1 MDARGYC
8 TRFSLCAYYNTPQQP
23 TYRIT
28 LPPSNYPPTAP
39 YANLSDHFAKL
50 VKKGMLKGILIK
62 MLLYPQS
69 RQSIDLQSIPLRKKR
84 CHKASKKLIKKL
96 TEEGASEQ
104 SLDRTELERQDA
116 FELPTDSESEEG
128 EDIDVND
135 DFDFIKYDNE
145 RRQGGGGVGGADCVD
160 SFASAGTFID
170 HGSGAVTPRK
180 PRHCSSINLINL
192 DSISDDERQQ
202 PLKKES
208 LVIGSKTMRAIARK
222 STQQSVVIHTSE
234 AHLQLGSNNTSQ
246 DSPSLLQ
253 QQTSETSEMS
263 SCYHGRA
270 LGAAYLACENLAELS
285 DETKIK
291 NSNSQMAIS
300 PPERH
305 SMPNMF
311 VGNRFNR
318 SSKTAVYVPSWK
330 DRQDMQNQ
338 SVDVAESCDNAAA
351 AAAEEEIHSS
361 CLDLPASCR
370 DAPDKLTAELLYN
383 FEDSDVIAPPSM
395 YKCLQE
401 SPSPR
406 QTNAAELSSSQT
418 ELCIEAKRSSRDSQ
432 KRESVKR
439 CISYHY
445 VPLAN
450 DNQPP
455 NRNNS
460 NPNLRTERNELPLQP
475 PPPAPTQNRSTQRF
489 GNGDEVDGDKSPA
502 KCKCCESSQC
512 PSPRSSDSG
521 LAGSCTITSPDPPQN
536 EEAYEA
542 YYDVDGSLKLI
553 SKTANAV
560 DLNDLTRFDV
570 CGTFREKF
578 LEAIQQSNNDITTGP
593 QMATEIATESMP
605 IPAHT
610 STTAEFQINR
620 KSIFI
625 NSVARINNNNNE
637 EPSSSSNQQLN
648 INNNNSAAENSDDIN
663 PETGMFRSGMYAHW
677 WKKETLPKDVIR
689 GIAKVYNKR
698 LPPSPQVS
706 KDSHC
711 SVCSSC
717 FCSMEASGFSEGTTY
732 CSICQDCAS
741 FCSNT
746 QMPTNTTTT
755 ITAAECPLCC
765 NTRNSTHRNSNCNSP
780 ASVLASPSSS
790 FDCPICSGTYI
801 ARPDSLGSIKEDVEL
816 QQQQP
821 QQQAFAEGKHFELYI
836 ILYI

>member
-1 MDARGYC
+1 YNLDARGYC
-8 TRFSLCAYYNTPQQP
+8 TRFSLCAYYNTPQQA

-69 RQSIDLQSIPLRKKR
+69 RQSIDMKCIPLRKRR

-96 TEEGASEQ
+96 TDEETGSG
-104 SLDRTELERQDA
+104 SSDRTELERQDA
-116 FELPTDSESEEG
+116 FELPTDSESEG
-128 EDIDVND
+128 EDIDIDVHD
-135 DFDFIKYDNE
+135 DFEFIKFGSSNNRD
-145 RRQGGGGVGGADCVD
+145 VGGCD

-170 HGSGAVTPRK
+170 HGSGATTPQK
-180 PRHCSSINLINL
+180 TRHCSSINLINL
-192 DSISDDERQQ
+192 DSLSDEESNK
-202 PLKKES
+202 PMKKES

-222 STQQSVVIHTSE
+222 STQQSFIIHTSE
-234 AHLQLGSNNTSQ
+234 AHLELGSHNTTL
-246 DSPSLLQ
+246 DTPSLLQ
-253 QQTSETSEMS
+253 QQASENSEMS
-263 SCYHGRA
+263 SCYNGRA
-270 LGAAYLACENLAELS
+270 LGAAYLACENLADLS

-291 NSNSQMAIS
+291 NTTSELAIS

-305 SMPNMF
+305 SLPNMF

-338 SVDVAESCDNAAA
+338 SADIAESCDKAL
-351 AAAEEEIHSS
+351 EEEIHSS

-383 FEDSDVIAPPSM
+383 FDESDVIAPPSM
-395 YKCLQE
+395 YKTFQE
-401 SPSPR
+401 SQRHS
-406 QTNAAELSSSQT
+406 ELQSTIPCSISQT
-418 ELCIEAKRSSRDSQ
+418 ELCIEPKRNSRESQ
-432 KRESVKR
+432 RRESVKR
-439 CISYHY
+439 CISYQY

-450 DNQPP
+450 EAAQP

-460 NPNLRTERNELPLQP
+460 NPNLRTERNDP
-475 PPPAPTQNRSTQRF
+475 PPLPPPQNHSTPHRF
-489 GNGDEVDGDKSPA
+489 GNGDEVDGETSG

-521 LAGSCTITSPDPPQN
+521 LAGSCTITSPDPPQT

-553 SKTANAV
+553 SKTANAAET
-560 DLNDLTRFDV
+560 NDLTRFDV

-578 LEAIQQSNNDITTGP
+578 LEAVQQSNENRQEPAVTQSQLPITL
-593 QMATEIATESMP
+593 
-605 IPAHT
+605 T

-620 KSIFI
+620 KSIFL
-625 NSVARINNNNNE
+625 NSVAAINCNE
-637 EPSSSSNQQLN
+637 EASSSNHN
-648 INNNNSAAENSDDIN
+648 VTSTFEEDTN

-677 WKKETLPKDVIR
+677 WKKETLPKDVIK

-698 LPPSPQVS
+698 LPSAQSS
-706 KDSHC
+706 KESRC

-717 FCSMEASGFSEGTTY
+717 FCSMEASGFSEGAIY
-732 CSICQDCAS
+732 CSICHDCSSS
-741 FCSNT
+741 FCSTSRNE
-746 QMPTNTTTT
+746 MPTNTTTT

-765 NTRNSTHRNSNCNSP
+765 NTRNSTHRSSNCNSP
-780 ASVLASPSSS
+780 ASVLASPTSS
-790 FDCPICSGTYI
+790 FDCPICSGAYI
-801 ARPDSLGSIKEDVEL
+801 ARPDSLGSIKEDVQP
-816 QQQQP
+816 QQ
-821 QQQAFAEGKHFELYI
+821 QQQAFAEGKHFELSI